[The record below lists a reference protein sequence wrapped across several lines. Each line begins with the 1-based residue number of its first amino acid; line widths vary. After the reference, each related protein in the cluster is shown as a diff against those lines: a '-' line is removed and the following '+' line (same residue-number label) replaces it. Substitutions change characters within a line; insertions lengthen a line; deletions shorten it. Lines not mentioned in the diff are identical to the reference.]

1 MKRYYYFVHNLHDFG
16 MNDVVYKVAVGSSLR
31 ESAQLEL
38 ISQYAADC
46 GCYLRLVSDKSDRAI
61 NCLAESL
68 FPNSKFAL
76 LHLRRAN
83 LSVTELY
90 RLIVEDSFSTFERDL
105 HESRSKFQLLSILS
119 PSFFYHNHNS
129 NCITT
134 CQPHRR
140 KYLSPAKGSENTR
153 VALAVGVIIVLFLLS
168 GYLEGLERWIY

>member
-1 MKRYYYFVHNLHDFG
+1 MKRFYYFVHNLHGFG
-16 MNDVVYKVAVGSSLR
+16 VDDVVYKVAVGSSLR
-31 ESAQLEL
+31 ESAQADL
-38 ISQYAADC
+38 IREYATDC
-46 GCYLRLVSDKSDRAI
+46 GCYFRLVSDESDRAI

-68 FPNSKFAL
+68 FPHSKFAL

-83 LSVTELY
+83 LSVSELY
-90 RLIVEDSFSTFERDL
+90 RLIVEDSFATFERDL

-129 NCITT
+129 NSNTK
-134 CQPHRR
+134 CQPNRR

-153 VALAVGVIIVLFLLS
+153 VALAVGVVIVLFLIS